1 MQTSS
6 GSGEIDHMDITL
18 STQEEA
24 YAVMIPSRCIHKS
37 GCGNPRL
44 TFDAYNAEDE
54 KIFTKTIETTSTQ
67 GIEEGKKY
75 PFALVF

>member
-1 MQTSS
+1 VGESS
-6 GSGEIDHMDITL
+6 TE
-18 STQEEA
+18 QKY
-24 YAVMIPSRCIHKS
+24 YAVMIPSRCVQKA

-44 TFDAYNAEDE
+44 TFDAYDASDV
-54 KIFTKTIETTSTQ
+54 KIFSKTIETTSTQ